1 MYFRFIAL
9 LAASLFADNAL
20 AANGEELAI
29 NSNCMTCHA
38 LEQKALGPSLKE
50 IAAKYRNDKSA
61 QTALERKVRNGGAGT
76 WGKMPMPATPKSISD
91 SDIKSIVQW
100 ILSLK

>member
-1 MYFRFIAL
+1 MHFRL
-9 LAASLFADNAL
+9 LVPLAVGLFAGNAL
-20 AANGEELAI
+20 AANGEDLAI

-38 LEQKALGPSLKE
+38 LEQKALGPSFRE
-50 IAAKYRNDKSA
+50 TAAKYRNDKSA
-61 QTALERKVRNGGAGT
+61 QTALERKVRNGGAGA